1 MARLIFQK
9 TLKTASEKG
18 IIPESSRKAIR
29 WFRRK
34 ARGIRTTPR
43 DVLSEQERWKR
54 TTIKRRL
61 LGNMY
66 FFIYDPVGKNTL
78 PYWDTF
84 PLVIPIELTN
94 DGFIG
99 LNFHYLDWRFRAILM
114 DRLNELKRDEPDLM
128 DKSKQSQAGKLDW
141 RKIQYRRLSSLSRY
155 KYFRPCLKRYKF
167 ANIKS
172 RLIQVEKP
180 EWDIALFLPLEKFQ
194 NQSGRSPGLSK
205 IWNDSKDAF

>member
-18 IIPESSRKAIR
+18 IIPESSRKAVR

-34 ARGIRTTPR
+34 ARGIRTSPR
-43 DVLSEQERWKR
+43 DILSEQERWKR
-54 TTIKRRL
+54 TTLKRQL

-66 FFIYDPVGKNTL
+66 FFIYDPVGKDTL

-84 PLVIPIELTN
+84 PIVIPIELTN

-99 LNFHYLDWRFRAILM
+99 INFHYLDPRFRAILM
-114 DRLNELKRDEPDLM
+114 DRLNELERDEPDLM
-128 DKSKQSQAGKLDW
+128 DKSEQSQSGKLDW
-141 RKIQYRRLSSLSRY
+141 RKIRYRRLSNLTRY

-167 ANIKS
+167 KNIQS

-194 NQSGRSPGLSK
+194 NRSGRSPGLTR
-205 IWNDSKDAF
+205 IWNDSKNAF